1 MREHTS
7 RHHGFTLVELL
18 VVIAIIGVLVG
29 LLLPAVQ
36 AAREA
41 ARRMSCSNNFKQIGL
56 GFHNY
61 HAAYDQLPIP
71 MGGTTRQ
78 LTDPTNTSTR
88 WYMSYAVGILPFIEQ
103 QALWEQISNP
113 SRTTVNGNTP
123 PNGSWPSMG
132 PCPWVFNYQPWATDI
147 PTYRCPSDPGQG
159 RPGGGRM
166 NYAVCY
172 GDASNTVN
180 NGGKNEGG
188 NISNN
193 NNPGNADFSGRGPT
207 NFNWLVERARA
218 ANRGFFWAR
227 TKTGFRDVLDGLA
240 NTVAAGEIVTSAGTR
255 EVIST
260 VVFANAL
267 QYGGGS
273 AAAPKDC
280 NSPAFY
286 DAARPRFLLPGAPI
300 GGADQQR
307 GLRWGDGRMN
317 YTAFQTILAPNRLS
331 CTRGN
336 DNSEGFFT
344 AGSRHQ
350 GGCHVLM
357 GDGAVK
363 FVTESIDSGNQA
375 MAPVQTRGP
384 WLPGGSPSPYGVWGA
399 LGTRASSETVQSPF

>member
-1 MREHTS
+1 MTS
-7 RHHGFTLVELL
+7 RSDSRQGFTLVELL

-61 HAAYDQLPIP
+61 HAAFDQLPLT
-71 MGGTTRQ
+71 MAGTTR
-78 LTDPTNTSTR
+78 TAANPTNNSTR
-88 WYMSYAVGILPFIEQ
+88 WYSSYAVGILPFIEQ

-113 SRTTVNGNTP
+113 NLETVNGNAPAGT
-123 PNGSWPSMG
+123 GGIWPSMG
-132 PCPWVFNYQPWATDI
+132 PCPWVFNYKPWATDI
-147 PTYRCPSDPGQG
+147 PTYRCPSDPGIG
-159 RPGGGRM
+159 PPGGGRI
-166 NYAVCY
+166 NYAVCL

-180 NGGKNEGG
+180 NGGRNEGG
-188 NISNN
+188 YTNN
-193 NNPGNADFSGRGPT
+193 QNNPNHADFTRS
-207 NFNWLVERARA
+207 FNWLVERSRA

-227 TKTGFRDVLDGLA
+227 QKTGFRDILDGLA
-240 NTVAAGEIVTSAGTR
+240 NTVAAGEIVTDSGTR
-255 EVIST
+255 EVNS
-260 VVFANAL
+260 VVIRTRL
-267 QYGGGS
+267 QFGGGS
-273 AAAPKDC
+273 AAAPADC
-280 NSPAFY
+280 DRPGVY
-286 DAARPRFLLPGAPI
+286 DPARPRY
-300 GGADQQR
+300 ADPAATVDNR
-307 GLRWGDGRMN
+307 GRGTRWGDGRMF
-317 YTAFQTILAPNRLS
+317 YSAFQTIMPPNRPTCS
-331 CTRGN
+331 RSN

-363 FVTESIDSGNQA
+363 FITESIEAGNKQ